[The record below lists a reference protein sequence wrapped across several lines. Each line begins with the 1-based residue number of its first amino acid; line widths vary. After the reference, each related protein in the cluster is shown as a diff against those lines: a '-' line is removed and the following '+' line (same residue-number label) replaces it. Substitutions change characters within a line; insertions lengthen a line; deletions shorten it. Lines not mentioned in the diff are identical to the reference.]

1 VKELSDCRVL
11 IVDDVKA
18 NVDILV
24 EALRGDYKLAVALC
38 GEQAMSAVHRSPP
51 DLVLLDI
58 VMPDLDG
65 YEICRRLRAAD
76 ATRELPI
83 MFLSSLEDVKD
94 KARGFEVGGN
104 DYLTKPF
111 EILEV
116 KARVRSLL
124 KAKSYADAVKAARE
138 RDLGIARE
146 IQMGLL
152 PTSIRTQT
160 QGTGLDVH
168 AVLEPAHQVGG
179 DLYEVLRLSP
189 DRVLV
194 AVGDVS
200 GKGIPAA
207 LFMAVTMTILRSMAR
222 QGHRVEELLRLLNDE
237 LLEQNPRGMFVTLQL
252 MVFDT
257 AARTVTSASAGHHA
271 AVRVRAG
278 QSPELA
284 FGSSGR
290 VLGLLPSEPIGSE
303 TIAMHPGD
311 AFVLFTDGVSEAFD
325 ANGEL
330 YGEERL
336 LAHLGAPAVAAAGAG
351 AGAGAGNATAGSA
364 AARSAAA
371 GSAAGITAG
380 VLQAVRRHATGA
392 KQSDDITVMCVR
404 YTGSGGGP

>member
-1 VKELSDCRVL
+1 MRQVAGMKELSDCRVL
-11 IVDDVKA
+11 IVDDMKA

-24 EALRGDYKLAVALC
+24 EALRGDYKLSVALG
-38 GEQAMSAVHRSPP
+38 GEQAFAAVHRSPP

-58 VMPDLDG
+58 VMPDVDG

-124 KAKSYADAVKAARE
+124 KAKSYADAVKAAAE
-138 RDLGIARE
+138 RDLRIARE

-179 DLYEVLRLSP
+179 DLYEVLRLGP

-222 QGHRVEELLRLLNDE
+222 QGHSVEELLRLLNDE
-237 LLEQNPRGMFVTLQL
+237 LLEQNPRGMFVTMQL
-252 MVFDT
+252 MVFDV
-257 AARTVTSASAGHHA
+257 AAHTVTCASAGHHA
-271 AVRVRAG
+271 AVRVPSG
-278 QSPELA
+278 CSPELS
-284 FGSSGR
+284 FPSSGR

-303 TIAMHPGD
+303 TIGVNPGD
-311 AFVLFTDGVSEAFD
+311 TFVLFTDGVSEAFD
-325 ANGEL
+325 ADGEL
-330 YGEERL
+330 FGEERL
-336 LAHLGAPAVAAAGAG
+336 LAHLA
-351 AGAGAGNATAGSA
+351 
-364 AARSAAA
+364 
-371 GSAAGITAG
+371 SAAGGSAGAITAG
-380 VLQAVRRHATGA
+380 LLQAVRGHAAGA
-392 KQSDDITVMCVR
+392 KQSDDITVVCVR
-404 YTGSGGGP
+404 CGGLG